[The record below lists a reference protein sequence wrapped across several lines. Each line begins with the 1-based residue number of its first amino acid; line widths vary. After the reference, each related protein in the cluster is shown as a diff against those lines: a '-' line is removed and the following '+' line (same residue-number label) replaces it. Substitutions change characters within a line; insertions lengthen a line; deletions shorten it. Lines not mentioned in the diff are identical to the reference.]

1 MKCKVRARSLREER
15 IRERRRVDAEQSVI
29 IWSSLNAIYSRIK
42 RSIGEGSLEK
52 KIYVVG
58 MMPAEGRSAILR
70 KVAEEGEGAA
80 LITLPVE
87 ATPLEPGEWLAV
99 RFERVKTDLP
109 VIATS
114 GPCPS
119 SQ

>member
-1 MKCKVRARSLREER
+1 MKCKVYARSLREER
-15 IRERRRVDAEQSVI
+15 IRERHREKVEQSKI
-29 IWSSLNAIYSRIK
+29 IWGALHAIYARIK
-42 RSIGEGSLEK
+42 RSIGEGSLEEK
-52 KIYVVG
+52 LYIVG
-58 MMPAEGRSAILR
+58 QMPAEGRSAILR

-114 GPCPS
+114 GLCPS
-119 SQ
+119 LQ